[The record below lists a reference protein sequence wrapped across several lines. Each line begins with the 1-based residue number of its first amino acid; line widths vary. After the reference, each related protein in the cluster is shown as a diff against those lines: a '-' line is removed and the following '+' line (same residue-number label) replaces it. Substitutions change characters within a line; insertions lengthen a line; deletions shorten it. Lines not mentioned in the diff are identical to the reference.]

1 MLTRWWRLLSS
12 GYPSQAGEGLPP
24 PSPSPA
30 SSPRNEKRL
39 RVFFC
44 CPTYSGSAAISHNT
58 SRVPEKT
65 APDRFEALAGIET
78 IGRCFQNVAAGRAGS
93 ALGEALAELG
103 CGRGLV
109 EVAAG
114 RLRERAHHLPHL
126 LLRGGTG
133 LGERLLDE
141 HDKLV
146 P

>member
-1 MLTRWWRLLSS
+1 ML
-12 GYPSQAGEGLPP
+12 
-24 PSPSPA
+24 
-30 SSPRNEKRL
+30 
-39 RVFFC
+39 
-44 CPTYSGSAAISHNT
+44 
-58 SRVPEKT
+58 SRVQRFFPSSRTTQADCPQKS
-65 APDRFEALAGIET
+65 ARPFEALAGIEA
-78 IGRCFQNVAAGRAGS
+78 IGRCLQNVAAGRAGP

-141 HDKLV
+141 CDELV

>member
-12 GYPSQAGEGLPP
+12 GHPSQAGEGLPP
-24 PSPSPA
+24 LALTGLLSSKRKAPSGVFLLPYVQRFC
-30 SSPRNEKRL
+30 SS
-39 RVFFC
+39 
-44 CPTYSGSAAISHNT
+44 
-58 SRVPEKT
+58 SRATQAEFPQIT

-78 IGRCFQNVAAGRAGS
+78 TGRCFQNVAAGRAGS